1 MTEIEALE
9 RDIEICS
16 QLIKEHEE
24 LYKALNSKAGKLIIK
39 SLEEGQQSA
48 ASLTINSN
56 TDLQKQGI
64 LGVQAVEWVKQH
76 FEYKRQIAEH
86 SKEQLKSLE
95 AEKVNIYMNNE
106 SE

>member
-9 RDIEICS
+9 HDIEICN

-24 LYKALNSKAGKLIIK
+24 LHKALNSKAGKLIIK
-39 SLEEGQQSA
+39 SLEEGQQNA

-56 TDLQKQGI
+56 ADLQKQGI

-76 FEYKRQIAEH
+76 FEYKRQLAEH
-86 SKEQLKSLE
+86 SKQQLKALE
-95 AEKVNIYMNNE
+95 AEKVNIYLDTE